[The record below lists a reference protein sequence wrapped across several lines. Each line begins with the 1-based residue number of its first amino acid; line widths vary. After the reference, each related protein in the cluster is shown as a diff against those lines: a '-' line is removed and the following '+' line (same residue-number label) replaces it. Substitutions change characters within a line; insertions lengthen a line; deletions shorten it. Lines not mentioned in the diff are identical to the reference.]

1 MSKNIHNS
9 GALSLL
15 IRSGTVKALD
25 DIHNGETN
33 VSESLY
39 VQTDTGIVFN
49 ENDIFYVHPSECEV
63 WKYANRSHN
72 ELGDIEELMESIR
85 KNSQLQ
91 PVLVRENAD
100 KEKTTKYEII
110 FGRRRYEA
118 CLRLNIP
125 LLAIKKNISNIQ
137 DAILMQDAENKI
149 RKNVSNYS
157 NAVLYKKLLD
167 DKVFASENE
176 LSKKISK
183 TPSSFSELMTYT
195 KIPSEIISCIP
206 EIHNL
211 PIYMATKI
219 NVLLS
224 QDKENYQKILAVAG
238 EIGKKINTPK
248 KLEEVLMDG
257 FNKKP
262 TVPDIRIFNS
272 EAGKKLFTFKIDH
285 KGYPSITFT
294 KDLALKDETYE
305 FICKQLVSLL
315 EERNTG
321 SD

>member
-25 DIHNGETN
+25 DIPSDDPN
-33 VSESLY
+33 VSEQLY
-39 VQTDTGIVFN
+39 VQTDTGVVFN
-49 ENDIFYVHPSECEV
+49 ENDIFYVHPEECEV
-63 WKYANRSHN
+63 WKYANRGHN

-100 KEKTTKYEII
+100 NEKKTKYEII

-125 LLAIKKNISNIQ
+125 LLAIRKNISNIQ
-137 DAILMQDAENKI
+137 DAIVMQDAENKI

-157 NAVLYKKLLD
+157 NAILYKKLLD
-167 DKVFASENE
+167 DKVFATEKE
-176 LSKKISK
+176 LAKKISK

-211 PIYMATKI
+211 PVYMATKI
-219 NVLLS
+219 NMLLS
-224 QDKENYQKILAVAG
+224 QDTGNYQKILAVASD
-238 EIGKKINTPK
+238 IGKKINTPK
-248 KLEEVLMDG
+248 KLEDVLMDSA
-257 FNKKP
+257 NKKT
-262 TVPDIRIFNS
+262 TVPDVRIFNS
-272 EAGKKLFTFKIDH
+272 EAGKKLFTFKINH

-294 KDLALKDETYE
+294 KDLALKEGAYE

-315 EERNTG
+315 EAKNTV